1 MGMTI
6 QELCHYF
13 WYSADSMEERYAGSC
28 SARGPFFYSYST
40 TIACH
45 CGSVYMLSEDGFSCT
60 TATKH
65 LAPLRMA
72 CPNLSRAIFVPFE
85 YNDSFS
91 SVQACVK
98 TISERLYHR
107 LIDPDIILKFRYAE
121 HRRMYLMSA
130 NAYRVI
136 LEQLHEYDPVRP
148 TPADQ
153 NWIHQCKTICV
164 ETNNKQRKALSAE
177 ALQLRANILHA
188 NIENFLKDFW
198 KSVRPVVS
206 VTDQYPVCYFFER
219 DPFAALCC
227 NNAYS
232 RHDLDA
238 EQLDQYCKQ
247 SKIHLSYC
255 IPQSNKTIW
264 RTTQAV
270 SIEEP
275 LLKAALTRWVQG
287 RVSVGQHVGPYEIIQ
302 VPGLFAKIGCHV
314 IARWHLEQL
323 AWHLIPKEA
332 EQAGIPNR
340 FPDGTATFFQVFQ
353 EHVNVMYQHC
363 RELLRPMQQDK
374 SSEGEEYLIQKE
386 RVWFWEHLKQR
397 MHRIELKQR

>member
-85 YNDSFS
+85 YNDVFS

-177 ALQLRANILHA
+177 ALQLRANIMHA

-198 KSVRPVVS
+198 KSVRPFVS
-206 VTDQYPVCYFFER
+206 ATDRYPVCYFFER

-238 EQLDQYCKQ
+238 EQLDQ
-247 SKIHLSYC
+247 
-255 IPQSNKTIW
+255 
-264 RTTQAV
+264 
-270 SIEEP
+270 
-275 LLKAALTRWVQG
+275 
-287 RVSVGQHVGPYEIIQ
+287 
-302 VPGLFAKIGCHV
+302 
-314 IARWHLEQL
+314 
-323 AWHLIPKEA
+323 
-332 EQAGIPNR
+332 
-340 FPDGTATFFQVFQ
+340 
-353 EHVNVMYQHC
+353 HC
-363 RELLRPMQQDK
+363 
-374 SSEGEEYLIQKE
+374 
-386 RVWFWEHLKQR
+386 
-397 MHRIELKQR
+397 